1 MMSLLNVAAAS
12 WWEWMTAMSL
22 QVAVFVILVVV
33 LDRLLAR
40 WAWPQ
45 LHLALWL
52 AVIIKLIL
60 PPTVTS
66 SWSIVRLWSGGF
78 VVPEAAEAAF
88 LDSNLAFVA
97 FLVWAVGLLLLGALA
112 TRRYR

>member
-1 MMSLLNVAAAS
+1 MMSLLNVAAAV
-12 WWEWMTAMSL
+12 WWEWMAAMSL

-52 AVIIKLIL
+52 AVIVKLVL
-60 PPTVTS
+60 PPTLAS
-66 SWSIVRLWSGGF
+66 PLSIARFWTGGS
-78 VVPEAAEAAF
+78 VAPEPAGAA
-88 LDSNLAFVA
+88 LPGGSLAVVA
-97 FLVWAVGLLLLGALA
+97 FLASAAGLF
-112 TRRYR
+112 